1 MRRLFIKYNLYAS
14 GALQEEKM
22 DVTIKDVAK
31 EAKVAAS
38 TVSRVIKD
46 SPNISEET
54 KRRVREVMDR
64 LGYYPNFQAQ
74 SLAGK
79 NTKAIGVILPN
90 AAFHSFQNPF
100 FSEVLLGIST
110 SANKHKYGIYLS
122 TSATEDGIY
131 EEVVRMV
138 QGKRVDGILLLYS
151 RKNDKLLTYLNTVK
165 IPFTV
170 VGRPY
175 EKEQQ
180 TTYVDN
186 DNIQTSIDVTNFLIN
201 AGHRRMAFI
210 GGNQQFVV
218 TADRLKG
225 YKKALENE
233 GIAYDEKFVINEQ
246 SVKEEG
252 RVIIEK
258 LVSLEEPPTAII
270 TQDDLIAFQIISHLE
285 SLNLNVPNDIS
296 IISFNNYFVSEHS
309 RPPLTSVDIG
319 INQLGFEATD
329 ALIELIEEPSTLPKR
344 ITIPA
349 KLIERESVRILADFV
364 KS

>member
-1 MRRLFIKYNLYAS
+1 
-14 GALQEEKM
+14 M

-79 NTKAIGVILPN
+79 NTRAIGVILPN

-100 FSEVLLGIST
+100 FSDVLLGISM
-110 SANKHKYGIYLS
+110 SANKHEYGIYLS
-122 TSATEDGIY
+122 TSASEESIY

-151 RKNDKLLTYLNTVK
+151 RKNDKLLTYLNKVN

-180 TTYVDN
+180 ITYVDN
-186 DNIQTSIDVTNFLIN
+186 DNIQTSIDVTNYLLK
-201 AGHRRMAFI
+201 AGHRSIAFI

-218 TADRLKG
+218 TVDRLKG
-225 YKKALENE
+225 YKKALGKA
-233 GIAYDEKFVINEQ
+233 GIPYDERFVVSEQ

-252 RVIIEK
+252 RGIIEK
-258 LVSLEEPPTAII
+258 LIALENAPTAII

-285 SLNLNVPNDIS
+285 SLDMSVPDDIS

-329 ALIELIEEPSTLPKR
+329 SLIELIETPSILPKR

-349 KLIERESVRILADFV
+349 RLVERESVKVISPDCKREEV
-364 KS
+364 

>member
-1 MRRLFIKYNLYAS
+1 
-14 GALQEEKM
+14 M

-31 EAKVAAS
+31 EAQVAAS

-46 SPNISEET
+46 SPSISEDT

-64 LGYYPNFQAQ
+64 LGYYPNIQAQ

-79 NTKAIGVILPN
+79 NTRAIGVILPN

-110 SANKHKYGIYLS
+110 SANRNKYGIYLS
-122 TSATEDGIY
+122 TSATEESIY

-151 RKNDKLLTYLNTVK
+151 RKNDRLLTYLNQVK

-180 TTYVDN
+180 ITYVDN
-186 DNIQTSIDVTNFLIN
+186 DNIQTSIDVTNYLIK
-201 AGHRRMAFI
+201 AGHRKIAFI

-218 TADRLKG
+218 TIDRLKG
-225 YKKALENE
+225 YKKALEDA
-233 GIAYDEKFVINEQ
+233 GIVYDETFVINEQ
-246 SVKEEG
+246 SIKEEG
-252 RVIIEK
+252 RMIIEK
-258 LVSLEEPPTAII
+258 LISCAEPPTAII
-270 TQDDLIAFQIISHLE
+270 AQDDLIAFQIISHLE
-285 SLNLNVPNDIS
+285 SLNKSVPNDIS

-309 RPPLTSVDIG
+309 QPPLTSVDIG
-319 INQLGFEATD
+319 ITQLGFEATD
-329 ALIELIEEPSTLPKR
+329 SLINLIESPSSLPKR
-344 ITIPA
+344 ITIPTS
-349 KLIERESVRILADFV
+349 LVERKSVKMIAD
-364 KS
+364 

>member
-1 MRRLFIKYNLYAS
+1 
-14 GALQEEKM
+14 M

-31 EAKVAAS
+31 EAQVAAS

-110 SANKHKYGIYLS
+110 SANENKYGIYLS
-122 TSATEDGIY
+122 TSATEETIY
-131 EEVVRMV
+131 KEVVRMV

-151 RKNDKLLTYLNTVK
+151 RKNDKLLSYLNKVK
-165 IPFTV
+165 VPFTV

-180 TTYVDN
+180 ITYVDN
-186 DNIQTSIDVTNFLIN
+186 DNVQTSIDVTNHLIKL
-201 AGHRRMAFI
+201 GHKRIAFI

-218 TADRLKG
+218 TVDRLKG
-225 YKKALENE
+225 YKRALEKAKIN
-233 GIAYDEKFVINEQ
+233 YDERFVIGEMA
-246 SVKEEG
+246 VKEEG
-252 RVIIEK
+252 QAVVEALMKLEK
-258 LVSLEEPPTAII
+258 PPTAII
-270 TQDDLIAFQIISHLE
+270 TQDDLIAFQMISHLE
-285 SLNLNVPNDIS
+285 ALNMNVPNDIS
-296 IISFNNYFVSEHS
+296 IISFNNYFVSRHS

-319 INQLGFEATD
+319 ITQLGYEATNS
-329 ALIELIEEPSTLPKR
+329 LIELIETPSTLPKR
-344 ITIPA
+344 ITIPTR
-349 KLIERESVRILADFV
+349 LIERESVKVLTD
-364 KS
+364 

>member
-1 MRRLFIKYNLYAS
+1 
-14 GALQEEKM
+14 M

-31 EAKVAAS
+31 EAQVAAS

-110 SANKHKYGIYLS
+110 SANENKYGIYLS
-122 TSATEDGIY
+122 TSATEETIY

-151 RKNDKLLTYLNTVK
+151 RKNDKLLSYLNKVK
-165 IPFTV
+165 VPFTV

-180 TTYVDN
+180 ITYVDN
-186 DNIQTSIDVTNFLIN
+186 DNVQTSIDVTNHLIKL
-201 AGHRRMAFI
+201 GHKRIAFI

-218 TADRLKG
+218 TVDRLKG
-225 YKKALENE
+225 YKRALEKAEIN
-233 GIAYDEKFVINEQ
+233 YDERFVIGEMA
-246 SVKEEG
+246 VKEEG
-252 RVIIEK
+252 QVVVEALMKLEK
-258 LVSLEEPPTAII
+258 PPTAII
-270 TQDDLIAFQIISHLE
+270 TQDDLIAFQMISHLE
-285 SLNLNVPNDIS
+285 ALNMNVPNDIS
-296 IISFNNYFVSEHS
+296 IISFNNYFVSQHS

-319 INQLGFEATD
+319 ITQLGYEATSS
-329 ALIELIEEPSTLPKR
+329 LIELIETPSTLPKR
-344 ITIPA
+344 ITIPTR
-349 KLIERESVRILADFV
+349 LIERESVKVLTD
-364 KS
+364 

>member
-1 MRRLFIKYNLYAS
+1 
-14 GALQEEKM
+14 M

-31 EAKVAAS
+31 EAQVAAS

-110 SANKHKYGIYLS
+110 SANENKYGIYLS
-122 TSATEDGIY
+122 TSATEETIY
-131 EEVVRMV
+131 EDVVRMD

-151 RKNDKLLTYLNTVK
+151 RKNDKLLEYLNKVK

-180 TTYVDN
+180 ITYVDN
-186 DNIQTSIDVTNFLIN
+186 DNVQTSIDVTNHLIKL
-201 AGHRRMAFI
+201 GHKRIAFI

-218 TADRLKG
+218 TVDRLKG
-225 YKKALENE
+225 YKRALEKAKIN
-233 GIAYDEKFVINEQ
+233 YDERFVIGEMA
-246 SVKEEG
+246 VKEEG
-252 RVIIEK
+252 QAVVEALMKLEK
-258 LVSLEEPPTAII
+258 PPTAII
-270 TQDDLIAFQIISHLE
+270 TQDDLIAFQMISHLE
-285 SLNLNVPNDIS
+285 ALNMNVPNDIS
-296 IISFNNYFVSEHS
+296 IISFNNYFVSRHS

-319 INQLGFEATD
+319 ITQLGYEATNS
-329 ALIELIEEPSTLPKR
+329 LIELIETPSTLPKR
-344 ITIPA
+344 ITIPTR
-349 KLIERESVRILADFV
+349 LIERESVKVLTD
-364 KS
+364 

>member
-1 MRRLFIKYNLYAS
+1 
-14 GALQEEKM
+14 M

-54 KRRVREVMDR
+54 KKRVREVMER

-79 NTKAIGVILPN
+79 NTRAIGVILPN

-122 TSATEDGIY
+122 TSATEESIY
-131 EEVVRMV
+131 EEVVKMV

-151 RKNDKLLTYLNTVK
+151 RKNDKLLSYLNKVK

-180 TTYVDN
+180 ITYVDN
-186 DNIQTSIDVTNFLIN
+186 DNIQTSIDVTNYLIK
-201 AGHRRMAFI
+201 AGHRNIAFI

-225 YKKALENE
+225 YKSALQEE
-233 GIAYDEKFVINEQ
+233 GISFDENFVISEQ
-246 SVKEEG
+246 KVKEEG
-252 RVIIEK
+252 RNVIEK
-258 LVSLEEPPTAII
+258 LISYEAPPTAII

-285 SLNLNVPNDIS
+285 SLNLNVPSDIS

-309 RPPLTSVDIG
+309 RPSLTSVDIG
-319 INQLGFEATD
+319 IKQLGLEATD
-329 ALIELIEEPSTLPKR
+329 SLIELIETTSALPKR
-344 ITIPA
+344 ITIPTR
-349 KLIERESVRILADFV
+349 LIERESVKIIEL
-364 KS
+364 

>member
-1 MRRLFIKYNLYAS
+1 
-14 GALQEEKM
+14 M

-31 EAKVAAS
+31 EAQVAAS

-110 SANKHKYGIYLS
+110 SANKKNYGIYLS
-122 TSATEDGIY
+122 TSATEETIY

-151 RKNDKLLTYLNTVK
+151 RKNDKLLAYLNKVK
-165 IPFTV
+165 VPFTV

-180 TTYVDN
+180 ITYVDN
-186 DNIQTSIDVTNFLIN
+186 DNVQTSFDVTNHLIKL
-201 AGHRRMAFI
+201 GHKTIAFI

-218 TADRLKG
+218 TIDRLKG
-225 YKKALENE
+225 YKLALENAE
-233 GIAYDEKFVINEQ
+233 IKYNDRFVIGEQ
-246 SVKEEG
+246 AVKEKGQAIVEALM
-252 RVIIEK
+252 K
-258 LVSLEEPPTAII
+258 LVSPPTAII
-270 TQDDLIAFQIISHLE
+270 TQDDLIAFQMISHLE
-285 SLNLNVPNDIS
+285 ALNVSVPNDVS
-296 IISFNNYFVSEHS
+296 IISFNNYFVSQHS

-319 INQLGFEATD
+319 ITQLGFEATSS
-329 ALIELIEEPSTLPKR
+329 LIELIETPSTLPKR
-344 ITIPA
+344 ITIPTQ
-349 KLIERESVRILADFV
+349 LIERESIKVLTD
-364 KS
+364 

>member
-1 MRRLFIKYNLYAS
+1 
-14 GALQEEKM
+14 M

-31 EAKVAAS
+31 EAQVAAS

-110 SANKHKYGIYLS
+110 SANENKYGIYLS
-122 TSATEDGIY
+122 TSATEETIY

-138 QGKRVDGILLLYS
+138 QGKRVAGILLLYS
-151 RKNDKLLTYLNTVK
+151 RKNDKLLSYLNKVK
-165 IPFTV
+165 VPFTV

-180 TTYVDN
+180 ITYVDN
-186 DNIQTSIDVTNFLIN
+186 DNVQTSIDVTNHLIKL
-201 AGHRRMAFI
+201 GHKRIAFI

-218 TADRLKG
+218 TVDRLKG
-225 YKKALENE
+225 YKRALEKAKIN
-233 GIAYDEKFVINEQ
+233 YDERFVIGEMA
-246 SVKEEG
+246 VKEEG
-252 RVIIEK
+252 QAVVEALMKLEK
-258 LVSLEEPPTAII
+258 PPTAII
-270 TQDDLIAFQIISHLE
+270 TQDDLIAFQMISHLE
-285 SLNLNVPNDIS
+285 ALNMNVPNDIS
-296 IISFNNYFVSEHS
+296 IISFNNYFVSRHS

-319 INQLGFEATD
+319 ITQLGYEATSS
-329 ALIELIEEPSTLPKR
+329 LIELIEIPSTLPKR
-344 ITIPA
+344 ITIPTR
-349 KLIERESVRILADFV
+349 LIERESVKVLTD
-364 KS
+364 

>member
-1 MRRLFIKYNLYAS
+1 MS
-14 GALQEEKM
+14 
-22 DVTIKDVAK
+22 VTIKDVAK
-31 EAKVAAS
+31 EAQVAAS

-110 SANKHKYGIYLS
+110 SANENKYGIYLS
-122 TSATEDGIY
+122 TSATEETIY

-138 QGKRVDGILLLYS
+138 QGKRVAGILLLYS
-151 RKNDKLLTYLNTVK
+151 RKNDKLLSYLNKVK
-165 IPFTV
+165 VPFTV

-180 TTYVDN
+180 ITYVDN
-186 DNIQTSIDVTNFLIN
+186 DNVQTSIDVTNHLIKL
-201 AGHRRMAFI
+201 GHKRIAFI

-218 TADRLKG
+218 TVDRLKG
-225 YKKALENE
+225 YKRALEKAKIN
-233 GIAYDEKFVINEQ
+233 YDERFVIGEMA
-246 SVKEEG
+246 VKEEG
-252 RVIIEK
+252 QAVVEALMKLEK
-258 LVSLEEPPTAII
+258 PPTAII
-270 TQDDLIAFQIISHLE
+270 TQDDLIAFQMISHLE
-285 SLNLNVPNDIS
+285 ALNMNVPNDIS
-296 IISFNNYFVSEHS
+296 IISFNNYFVSRHS

-319 INQLGFEATD
+319 ITQLGYEATNS
-329 ALIELIEEPSTLPKR
+329 LIELIETPSTLPKR
-344 ITIPA
+344 ITIPTR
-349 KLIERESVRILADFV
+349 LIERESVKVLTD
-364 KS
+364 